1 MTVVFINRE
10 VDIQRHSYAEKKLVC
25 RWRQRLELVSTEQGI
40 SRIASYHKRLEEVRK
55 DSSSQPF
62 KRAWPCQHLDLKP
75 LASRTLRKYAAVV
88 SSHVIHG
95 ALL

>member
-1 MTVVFINRE
+1 ME
-10 VDIQRHSYAEKKLVC
+10 AETG
-25 RWRQRLELVSTEQGI
+25 VSGYRTRGI
-40 SRIASYHKRLEEVRK
+40 KVASNHQKLEEVRK

-62 KRAWPCQHLDLKP
+62 KRACPCQHLDLGP
-75 LASRTLRKYAAVV
+75 LASRTLRKYTSVI